1 MQRLLDDYSGLP
13 LWLQS
18 LIALC
23 ALAVAALTVNWLL
36 KKVLLRIAAPYLD
49 ARSDTVDRSAA
60 WLTTVIPLLLVSR
73 GIGLVPHLPEEVVNV
88 TVNIARTMIVLSI
101 AMAIGGA
108 LDYANELYS
117 RRPESRSRPIKG
129 YVQVVKIA
137 IYFGAAILMIA
148 VLIEQS
154 PLLLLSGLG
163 AMAAVLMLVF
173 KDTILSLVASVQ
185 LSSNDMLRVGDWIEM
200 PGMNADGDVVDIA
213 LHTVKIRNFDK
224 TITTIP
230 THRLIADSFRNW
242 RGMNESGGRRI
253 KRALVVDQNSI
264 RFLDDKETD
273 DLKRFRLLDDYLA
286 SKQEE
291 IAEWN
296 RHELS
301 SDCDTINARRITN
314 IGTLRAYVIAYLKSH
329 PRIAGAGFTLM
340 VRQLPPG
347 PQGLLLHRHG
357 GVAAV
362 RSDPGRHLRSYAGHP
377 ARVRPAH
384 LPASERAGLRAA
396 CDQGRI
402 GNAPEARWL
411 SGAAH
416 DPVKGYAVSGGFRL
430 FVRVAQHIAAAP
442 YGLDVIFAAA
452 GMAELLAQLADE
464 DVDDL
469 EFGFVHAAVKV
480 VEEHFLGQRGALAER
495 KQLQHGVFLAGEVNA
510 GAIDFDGL
518 GVEVDGQLAGTDD
531 RLAVSLGA
539 THHGVNAGDQ
549 FFAVEG
555 LGHVIVGTEA
565 ERADLAVHFG
575 NARKDQDRRLH
586 LGDAEFLEHVV
597 TVHVGQVQI
606 EQDDVVIIQLAEI
619 QAFFAEVGRVDIE
632 AFGREHEL
640 DGLGRCRLV
649 FDQQYTHWDV
659 PRWFPSVR
667 R

>member
-49 ARSDTVDRSAA
+49 ARSNTVDRSAA

-264 RFLDDKETD
+264 RFLDEKETD

-286 SKQEE
+286 RKQEE

-347 PQGLLLHRHG
+347 PQGLPLEIYCFTDTVEWPQYEAIQADIFDHML
-357 GVAAV
+357 AI
-362 RSDPGRHLRSYAGHP
+362 
-377 ARVRPAH
+377 
-384 LPASERAGLRAA
+384 LPEFGLRIF
-396 CDQGRI
+396 Q
-402 GNAPEARWL
+402 NP
-411 SGAAH
+411 SGQ
-416 DPVKGYAVSGGFRL
+416 DF
-430 FVRVAQHIAAAP
+430 
-442 YGLDVIFAAA
+442 
-452 GMAELLAQLADE
+452 AQLAI
-464 DVDDL
+464 
-469 EFGFVHAAVKV
+469 
-480 VEEHFLGQRGALAER
+480 RAE
-495 KQLQHGVFLAGEVNA
+495 
-510 GAIDFDGL
+510 
-518 GVEVDGQLAGTDD
+518 
-531 RLAVSLGA
+531 
-539 THHGVNAGDQ
+539 
-549 FFAVEG
+549 
-555 LGHVIVGTEA
+555 
-565 ERADLAVHFG
+565 
-575 NARKDQDRRLH
+575 
-586 LGDAEFLEHVV
+586 
-597 TVHVGQVQI
+597 
-606 EQDDVVIIQLAEI
+606 
-619 QAFFAEVGRVDIE
+619 
-632 AFGREHEL
+632 
-640 DGLGRCRLV
+640 
-649 FDQQYTHWDV
+649 
-659 PRWFPSVR
+659 
-667 R
+667 

>member
-23 ALAVAALTVNWLL
+23 ALAMAALTVNWLL

-242 RGMNESGGRRI
+242 RGMSESGGRRI

-273 DLKRFRLLDDYLA
+273 YLA
-286 SKQEE
+286 RKQEE

-347 PQGLLLHRHG
+347 PQGLPLEIYCFTDTVEWPQYEAIQADIFDHML
-357 GVAAV
+357 AI
-362 RSDPGRHLRSYAGHP
+362 
-377 ARVRPAH
+377 
-384 LPASERAGLRAA
+384 LPEFGLRIFQHPSGQ
-396 CDQGRI
+396 DF
-402 GNAPEARWL
+402 APLAIR
-411 SGAAH
+411 
-416 DPVKGYAVSGGFRL
+416 
-430 FVRVAQHIAAAP
+430 
-442 YGLDVIFAAA
+442 
-452 GMAELLAQLADE
+452 AE
-464 DVDDL
+464 
-469 EFGFVHAAVKV
+469 
-480 VEEHFLGQRGALAER
+480 
-495 KQLQHGVFLAGEVNA
+495 
-510 GAIDFDGL
+510 
-518 GVEVDGQLAGTDD
+518 
-531 RLAVSLGA
+531 
-539 THHGVNAGDQ
+539 
-549 FFAVEG
+549 
-555 LGHVIVGTEA
+555 
-565 ERADLAVHFG
+565 
-575 NARKDQDRRLH
+575 
-586 LGDAEFLEHVV
+586 
-597 TVHVGQVQI
+597 
-606 EQDDVVIIQLAEI
+606 
-619 QAFFAEVGRVDIE
+619 
-632 AFGREHEL
+632 
-640 DGLGRCRLV
+640 
-649 FDQQYTHWDV
+649 
-659 PRWFPSVR
+659 
-667 R
+667 